1 MAYQKLIDGKSMRDI
16 FEENGI
22 DPDILGSSRIWGF
35 AQKLRANAD
44 REEGFTDLC
53 GKNFRKPAKG
63 EYSGAAEPLFRK
75 SGNRLSG
82 IGNRRIA

>member
-63 EYSGAAEPLFRK
+63 TKEQA
-75 SGNRLSG
+75 LSA
-82 IGNRRIA
+82 RIEQMEHELA

>member
-44 REEGFTDLC
+44 REEGFTDL
-53 GKNFRKPAKG
+53 RKPAKG
-63 EYSGAAEPLFRK
+63 TKEQA
-75 SGNRLSG
+75 LSA
-82 IGNRRIA
+82 RIEQMEHELA